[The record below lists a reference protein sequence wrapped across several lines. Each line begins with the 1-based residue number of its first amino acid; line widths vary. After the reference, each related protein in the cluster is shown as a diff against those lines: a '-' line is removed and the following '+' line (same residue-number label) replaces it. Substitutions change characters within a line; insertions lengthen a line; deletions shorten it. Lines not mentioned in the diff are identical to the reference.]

1 MATDNPPLPRVA
13 QSYFLPVASMM
24 PIDYA
29 RSHAFRS
36 DGHQQHDDGRPD
48 RMDVAHMSRPPLV
61 WLVIGLSFFALMF
74 KVPLLLMLARSPMQ
88 TDPALSLQCYVVAG
102 SLLLFFILLWMMCR
116 WWIVPMALA
125 YLIDLRAMLVA
136 GEMEWLAA
144 LMPLV
149 TSLVLVLH
157 WQHFTWKPHWARI
170 TSS

>member
-1 MATDNPPLPRVA
+1 MR
-13 QSYFLPVASMM
+13 

-29 RSHAFRS
+29 KGHVFCS
-36 DGHQQHDDGRPD
+36 DGHQQHDDGSHD

-61 WLVIGLSFFALMF
+61 WLVIGLTFFALMF
-74 KVPLLLMLARSPMQ
+74 KVPLLLMVARSPA
-88 TDPALSLQCYVVAG
+88 TDPSLTFQCYVVAS
-102 SLLLFFILLWMMCR
+102 SLVLFFILLWMMCR

-136 GEMEWLAA
+136 GEMDWLAA

-149 TSLVLVLH
+149 TTTLLVLH
-157 WQHFTWKPHWARI
+157 WQHFTWKPQWARI